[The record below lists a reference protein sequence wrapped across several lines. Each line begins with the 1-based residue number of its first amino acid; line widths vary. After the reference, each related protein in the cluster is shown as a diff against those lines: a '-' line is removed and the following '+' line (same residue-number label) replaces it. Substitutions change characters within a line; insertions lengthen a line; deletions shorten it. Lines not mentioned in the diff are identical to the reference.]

1 MSQLGSRLVYQ
12 NAKALVERAGFSV
25 NTAVLSQSYIRSE
38 VAASTSTANYRFPIL
53 VNDNFSTTFNTMNGT
68 LLALQDA
75 FIISEVGLFVAKP
88 ASATDTN
95 FPLFTYLNP
104 VVFPTGTLY
113 TLWNGFLSI
122 SINNRQILS
131 AWQLK
136 SHYNAPI
143 TQQQTAPFY
152 SANTVPFR
160 DQQDDSSGY
169 AVMEPNVTLVG
180 SKQNEV
186 TINLPSAI
194 STLDS
199 GTRIVLILKGI
210 RAQNVTPVR

>member
-25 NTAVLSQSYIRSE
+25 NQAVLSQSYIRSE
-38 VAASTSTANYRFPIL
+38 VTASTSTAQYRFPIL
-53 VNDNFSTTFNTMNGT
+53 VNDNFAPTFNTMNNT

-75 FIISEVGLFVAKP
+75 FIISEVGVFVAKP
-88 ASATDTN
+88 ASSTDTN
-95 FPLFTYLNP
+95 FALFTYLNAT
-104 VVFPTGTLY
+104 VFPTGTLY
-113 TLWNGFLSI
+113 TLWNGFLQI
-122 SINNRQILS
+122 TINNRTILPS
-131 AWQLK
+131 WPLRN
-136 SHYNAPI
+136 HYYVPT
-143 TQQQTAPFY
+143 TQQQTAPYY

-160 DQQDDSSGY
+160 DEQHEKSGY
-169 AVMEPNVTLVG
+169 SVMEPNVTLVG

-186 TINLPSAI
+186 VINLPSAI
-194 STLDS
+194 STVDS